1 MVVPLFV
8 GREKSISAL
17 EEAMGKGAAGGKE
30 IFLSAQ
36 RKAKTNE
43 PIPEDIFTIGTIG
56 TIIQLLRLP
65 DGTVK
70 VLVEGKRR
78 AAVRRF
84 TQTDGFFMVEVE
96 EMPDIPE
103 RSVELDA
110 LMREVHATFE
120 TYVKLNKRIA
130 PEILISVQTIE
141 DPGQLA
147 DTMVGQLQLKLGDK
161 QSVLEMDSP
170 SKRLARLYELIKAEI
185 EILQVERKIR
195 TRVKKQME
203 KTQKEYYLNEQMQAI
218 QKELGD
224 RDEFKNELTELE
236 DRAKQKNLSKEAL
249 AKVKKELKKLRMMAP
264 MSAEAAVVRN
274 YLDWVLQL
282 PWGEKTEDKLDV
294 VDAER
299 ILDEDHYGLKKV
311 KERILEYLA
320 VQALVKKLKGPILCL
335 VGPPGVGKTS
345 LARSIAKATGR
356 NFVRLSLGGVRDE
369 AEIRGHRR
377 TYIGA
382 LPGKIIQS
390 LKKAGTQN
398 PVFLLDEIDKMSTDF
413 RGDPS
418 AALLEVLDPE
428 QNATFNDHYL
438 DLDYDLSDVM
448 FITTANY
455 LQGIPI
461 PLQDRME
468 IIQLPGYTEFEKVSI
483 AERYLIPKQKRDNGI
498 EDVPVDFPEDAVR
511 DVIHYYTKEAGVR
524 NLEREIATVC
534 RKIARDVVA
543 KKAPV
548 RNVSDGA
555 TPGWRITP
563 KRLPRYL
570 GPHRFRYGRQEGADE
585 IGLVMGLAVTMHGGD
600 LLATEVSIVA
610 GKGKLVLTGK
620 LGDVMQESAQA
631 AISYVRARAPSLGLE
646 RDFYSRADIH
656 VHLPEGAIPKDG
668 PSAGITMCTGL
679 VSALLRIPVR
689 RDVAMTGEITLRG
702 RVLPIGGL
710 KEKILGPKRHSS
722 WAARGMFHSCRPFC
736 RPRRWNSHIS
746 SVVASWVAGL
756 SPSRQYMT
764 WLQPS
769 AADRTKRC
777 IVETARVLRR
787 RKRDVVQALADV
799 ARQGIHDL
807 RLCRI
812 AANDFDLDV
821 RQGVE
826 TVRFAKNTHARPQ
839 RAFGQHRNSKTGHD
853 RRNDDRCRPTGEEDP
868 VIAVHGVQRVAR
880 MAAPLAGGTAES
892 HRQQFLFVRGV
903 VSRRHPQQRLPA
915 HHLRLARFVVGNQ
928 RKIKIAALDM
938 LHEIEGRLADDRQLD
953 ARVRPR
959 KPRHD
964 LRQEAVGIVVRSAN
978 ADMTPEA

>member
-1 MVVPLFV
+1 MPMPRLVPLLPLRDIVVFPHMVVPLFV

-17 EEAMGKGAAGGKE
+17 EEAMAKHGATGSKE

-43 PIPEDIFTIGTIG
+43 PLPEDIFTIGTVG

-78 AAVRRF
+78 AQIRRF
-84 TQTDGFFMVEVE
+84 TQTDGFFTVEIE
-96 EMPDIPE
+96 ELAEVVE

-110 LMREVHATFE
+110 LVREVHATFE

-141 DPGQLA
+141 DSGQLA
-147 DTMVGQLQLKLGDK
+147 DTMVGQLQLKLPDK
-161 QSVLEMDSP
+161 QAILEMDAP
-170 SKRLARLYELIKAEI
+170 SRRLARLYELMKAEI

-203 KTQKEYYLNEQMQAI
+203 KTQKEYYLNEQMHAI

-224 RDEFKNELTELE
+224 RDEFKNELGELE
-236 DRAKQKNLSKEAL
+236 DRAKQKKLSAEAQL
-249 AKVKKELKKLRMMAP
+249 KIKKEMKKLRMMAP

-274 YLDWVLQL
+274 YVDCVLGL
-282 PWGEKTEDKLDV
+282 PWGERTEDKHDV
-294 VDAER
+294 VEAER

-418 AALLEVLDPE
+418 SALLEVLDPE

-448 FITTANY
+448 FVTTANY
-455 LQGIPI
+455 LHGIPI

-498 EDVPVDFPEDAVR
+498 GAVSVTIPEETIR

-524 NLEREIATVC
+524 NLEREFATVC

-543 KKAPV
+543 KKGPPPAPV
-548 RNVSDGA
+548 RAPDDGTYVLPT
-555 TPGWRITP
+555 TPGWKITP

-570 GPHRFRYGRQEGADE
+570 GPHRYRYGRQEGADE
-585 IGLVMGLAVTMHGGD
+585 IGLVNGLAVTMYGGD

-631 AISYVRARAPSLGLE
+631 AMSYVRARAPSLGLD

-679 VSALLRIPVR
+679 VSALLRVPVR
-689 RDVAMTGEITLRG
+689 KDVAMTGEITLRG
-702 RVLPIGGL
+702 RVLAIGGL
-710 KEKILGPKRHSS
+710 KEKILAAHRSGITTVIMPRENAKDLRDIPKRVLKTLRVIPVEHMDEVLRHALALPDPQTFLKEPSVTVDWRVPAERRDTPRDRREDSS
-722 WAARGMFHSCRPFC
+722 RYP
-736 RPRRWNSHIS
+736 
-746 SVVASWVAGL
+746 VASAV
-756 SPSRQYMT
+756 PP
-764 WLQPS
+764 PS
-769 AADRTKRC
+769 A
-777 IVETARVLRR
+777 
-787 RKRDVVQALADV
+787 
-799 ARQGIHDL
+799 
-807 RLCRI
+807 
-812 AANDFDLDV
+812 
-821 RQGVE
+821 
-826 TVRFAKNTHARPQ
+826 
-839 RAFGQHRNSKTGHD
+839 
-853 RRNDDRCRPTGEEDP
+853 
-868 VIAVHGVQRVAR
+868 
-880 MAAPLAGGTAES
+880 
-892 HRQQFLFVRGV
+892 
-903 VSRRHPQQRLPA
+903 
-915 HHLRLARFVVGNQ
+915 
-928 RKIKIAALDM
+928 
-938 LHEIEGRLADDRQLD
+938 
-953 ARVRPR
+953 
-959 KPRHD
+959 
-964 LRQEAVGIVVRSAN
+964 RQEEPSPGAEIPLPTPAVR
-978 ADMTPEA
+978 EE

>member
-1 MVVPLFV
+1 MSDRHEERRPARRVPLLPLRDIVVFPHMVVPLFV

-17 EEAMGKGAAGGKE
+17 EEAMGKGGYKE

-43 PIPEDIFTIGTIG
+43 PVPEDIFTVGTVG

-78 AAVRRF
+78 AAIRRF
-84 TQTDGFFMVEVE
+84 TQTDGFFTVEIE
-96 EMPDIPE
+96 ELPDVQE

-110 LMREVHATFE
+110 LVREVHTTFE

-141 DPGQLA
+141 DAGQLA
-147 DTMVGQLQLKLGDK
+147 DTMVGQLQLKLADK
-161 QSVLEMDSP
+161 QTILEMDAP
-170 SKRLARLYELIKAEI
+170 SKRLARLYELMKAEI

-236 DRAKQKNLSKEAL
+236 ERAKQRNLSKEGQT
-249 AKVKKELKKLRMMAP
+249 KVKKELKKLRMMAP

-274 YLDWVLQL
+274 YLDWVLAL
-282 PWGEKTEDKLDV
+282 PWGERTEDKLDV
-294 VDAER
+294 VEAER

-428 QNATFNDHYL
+428 QNSTFNDHYL

-448 FITTANY
+448 FVTTANY
-455 LQGIPI
+455 LHGIPI

-483 AERYLIPKQKRDNGI
+483 AEKYLIPKQKRDNGV
-498 EDVPVDFPEDAVR
+498 DGVPVEFPEDAIR
-511 DVIHYYTKEAGVR
+511 DVIHFYTKEAGVR

-543 KKAPV
+543 KRSPTRAAP
-548 RNVSDGA
+548 DGQ
-555 TPGWRITP
+555 PGVWQITP
-563 KRLPRYL
+563 KRLPRFL
-570 GPHRFRYGRQEGADE
+570 GPHRFRYGKQEGHDE
-585 IGLVMGLAVTMHGGD
+585 IGLVNGLAVTMYGGD
-600 LLATEVSIVA
+600 LLVTEVSIVA

-631 AISYVRARAPSLGLE
+631 AISYVRARAPSLGLD
-646 RDFYSRADIH
+646 RDFYNRADIH

-668 PSAGITMCTGL
+668 PSAGITMCTAL
-679 VSALLRIPVR
+679 VSALLRVPVR
-689 RDVAMTGEITLRG
+689 KDVAMTGEITLRG
-702 RVLPIGGL
+702 RVLAIGGL
-710 KEKILGPKRHSS
+710 KEKILAAHRSGITTVIMPRENAKDLRDIPKRVLKTLRVVPVEHMDDVLRNALVIPDMQNFLREPSVPVD
-722 WAARGMFHSCRPFC
+722 WRQPVD
-736 RPRRWNSHIS
+736 RRDRDRRDDTSRMP
-746 SVVASWVAGL
+746 VASAV
-756 SPSRQYMT
+756 PP
-764 WLQPS
+764 PS
-769 AADRTKRC
+769 ALE
-777 IVETARVLRR
+777 ETAT
-787 RKRDVVQALADV
+787 DPTVVV
-799 ARQGIHDL
+799 
-807 RLCRI
+807 
-812 AANDFDLDV
+812 
-821 RQGVE
+821 GV
-826 TVRFAKNTHARPQ
+826 
-839 RAFGQHRNSKTGHD
+839 
-853 RRNDDRCRPTGEEDP
+853 DDREDDRPDKPGNGDGGGRP
-868 VIAVHGVQRVAR
+868 VNPSVEPRAYPYPHPAVH
-880 MAAPLAGGTAES
+880 E
-892 HRQQFLFVRGV
+892 
-903 VSRRHPQQRLPA
+903 
-915 HHLRLARFVVGNQ
+915 
-928 RKIKIAALDM
+928 
-938 LHEIEGRLADDRQLD
+938 E
-953 ARVRPR
+953 
-959 KPRHD
+959 
-964 LRQEAVGIVVRSAN
+964 
-978 ADMTPEA
+978 